1 MRFLLTR
8 SRNESSASKRGRWPT
23 GLRRR
28 AESWRAGRELEIGVD
43 VEIAPNV
50 LIGDRVSLGDG
61 VSIGANAVLGDDI
74 RLGRGVVVEPGA
86 VIGKIPRLTV
96 RSRHPLVSEG
106 QVTIGDG
113 VAVCAY
119 ALVYVDVTIGAGSVA
134 GDHSVIREG
143 TRIGEQSVFGRG
155 CGTAPG
161 VRIGS
166 RVRVQAG
173 SGLAPDSIVE
183 DDVFIGPSL
192 ISLDDDTAGRWQDSQ
207 LGPRGVTLRRGCRI
221 GGGVTLMPG
230 VEIGEDAMVAAGSL
244 VTCDVAARS
253 LAMGRPARFERELQP
268 VAGELV

>member
-1 MRFLLTR
+1 M
-8 SRNESSASKRGRWPT
+8 PIV
-23 GLRRR
+23 
-28 AESWRAGRELEIGVD
+28 AGRELELGVG

-50 LIGDRVSLGDG
+50 LVGDRVSLGDG

-86 VIGKIPRLTV
+86 VIGKIPRLTP
-96 RSRHPLVSEG
+96 RSRHPQVSGG

-113 VAVCAY
+113 AAVCAY

-134 GDHSVIREG
+134 GDHSVLREG
-143 TRIGEQSVFGRG
+143 TRIGEQSVFGRS

-173 SGLAPDSIVE
+173 SGLAPGSLVE

-207 LGPRGVTLRRGCRI
+207 LGPRGVTLRRGARI

-253 LAMGRPARFERELQP
+253 LVMGRPARFQSELQP
-268 VAGELV
+268 LAGELV

>member
-1 MRFLLTR
+1 M
-8 SRNESSASKRGRWPT
+8 
-23 GLRRR
+23 
-28 AESWRAGRELEIGVD
+28 
-43 VEIAPNV
+43 
-50 LIGDRVSLGDG
+50 
-61 VSIGANAVLGDDI
+61 
-74 RLGRGVVVEPGA
+74 
-86 VIGKIPRLTV
+86 
-96 RSRHPLVSEG
+96 
-106 QVTIGDG
+106 
-113 VAVCAY
+113 
-119 ALVYVDVTIGAGSVA
+119 
-134 GDHSVIREG
+134 
-143 TRIGEQSVFGRG
+143 GEQSVFGRS

-207 LGPRGVTLRRGCRI
+207 MGPRGVTLRRGCRI

-253 LAMGRPARFERELQP
+253 LVMGRPARFERELQP